1 LARSLAVRRG
11 TRALTG
17 RALSASKP
25 FWTNSL
31 LSIVDQVLLSGLNF
45 AVGMCLIR
53 FGTKSDYGLYSQL
66 FAASLFAVGVL
77 EALIGSP
84 MVALAAH
91 MDATERAQM
100 VLRLRRFQWG
110 AGLAL
115 GLLFGI
121 GAGWVVHGSLPELD
135 AVPAGLAFGLY
146 VFTSTLREFR
156 RSVWYMESDLGSL
169 LLSDGAYVLV
179 ALGLGGLLWWLNL
192 FGASAVLGALSLANL
207 LAGLLGRGPSMG
219 PADGVAPPWHHTLAQ
234 IWDKG
239 KWAVPGTAV
248 AWLGSYGFLY
258 LTSAMSGV
266 QATADV
272 SAARLPLVPVGLMV
286 VAWSR
291 VARPVAGRMLNAR
304 DWSGLNRLT
313 WASLGAIELLTVV
326 YLAMLMLAFP
336 WLESHVL
343 SSKYQGVHPLVWAWG
358 VFFLVTVP
366 RNIAGTWM
374 VSIGAFRQLFIE
386 ACVVVSLM
394 GVVAS
399 VLIPRWGAMGAVLA
413 LIVMETFDTAVM
425 AVMIWRHWKRIQRE
439 AALSQTHAVT

>member
-1 LARSLAVRRG
+1 M
-11 TRALTG
+11 TG
-17 RALSASKP
+17 RVLSVSKP

-91 MDATERAQM
+91 LNGAQRAQL
-100 VLRLRRFQWG
+100 VQRLRGFQWA

-115 GLLFGI
+115 GLLFGL
-121 GAGWVVHGSLPELD
+121 GAGLVVHSSLPELE
-135 AVPAGLAFGLY
+135 AWPAGLAFGLY

-169 LLSDGAYVLV
+169 LCSDGAYVV
-179 ALGLGGLLWWLNL
+179 GAL
-192 FGASAVLGALSLANL
+192 VLGALLWWFQQLGASTVLGALGLANL
-207 LAGLLGRGPSMG
+207 LAGLLGRGHLPDSAAAQSSA
-219 PADGVAPPWHHTLAQ
+219 PAWRPTLAQ

-258 LTSAMSGV
+258 MTSAMSGV

-272 SAARLPLVPVGLMV
+272 SAARLPLLPDVGLV
-286 VAWSR
+286 RHGAGG
-291 VARPVAGRMLNAR
+291 AR
-304 DWSGLNRLT
+304 
-313 WASLGAIELLTVV
+313 AS
-326 YLAMLMLAFP
+326 
-336 WLESHVL
+336 
-343 SSKYQGVHPLVWAWG
+343 
-358 VFFLVTVP
+358 
-366 RNIAGTWM
+366 IA
-374 VSIGAFRQLFIE
+374 A
-386 ACVVVSLM
+386 
-394 GVVAS
+394 
-399 VLIPRWGAMGAVLA
+399 
-413 LIVMETFDTAVM
+413 
-425 AVMIWRHWKRIQRE
+425 
-439 AALSQTHAVT
+439 

>member
-1 LARSLAVRRG
+1 MALACGLAIWRC
-11 TRALTG
+11 TRPLTG
-17 RALSASKP
+17 RVLSVSKP

-84 MVALAAH
+84 MVTLSAH
-91 MDATERAQM
+91 MNATQRAQM
-100 VLRLRRFQWG
+100 VRRLRRFQWV
-110 AGLAL
+110 AGLGL

-121 GAGWVVHGSLPELD
+121 GAGWVVHGNLPELE
-135 AVPAGLAFGLY
+135 AMPAGLAFGLY

-169 LLSDGAYVLV
+169 LRSDGAYVL
-179 ALGLGGLLWWLNL
+179 AAMGLGGLLWWSDHL
-192 FGASAVLGALSLANL
+192 GASTVLGALSLANV
-207 LAGLLGRGPSMG
+207 LAGLLGRGPTAESADA
-219 PADGVAPPWHHTLAQ
+219 ADGAEPPWRHTLAQ

-291 VARPVAGRMLNAR
+291 VARPVAGRMLNAH
-304 DWSGLNRLT
+304 DWPGLNRLT

-326 YLAMLMLAFP
+326 YLTMLMLAFP

-343 SSKYQGVHPLVWAWG
+343 SAKYQGVHPLVWAWG

-374 VSIGAFRQLFIE
+374 ASIGAFRQLFIE
-386 ACVVVSLM
+386 ACVVVS
-394 GVVAS
+394 
-399 VLIPRWGAMGAVLA
+399 LIPRWGAMGAVLA
-413 LIVMETFDTAVM
+413 LIVMETFDTAM
-425 AVMIWRHWKRIQRE
+425 MTVMIWRHWRRIQRE
-439 AALSQTHAVT
+439 SALSQAHSVA